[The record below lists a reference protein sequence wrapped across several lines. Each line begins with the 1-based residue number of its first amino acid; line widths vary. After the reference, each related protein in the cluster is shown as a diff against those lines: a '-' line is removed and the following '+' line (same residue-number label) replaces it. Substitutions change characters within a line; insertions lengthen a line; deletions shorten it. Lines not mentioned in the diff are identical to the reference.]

1 MFHRHDASD
10 PRVSSPTYSQFII
23 SLPRPYV
30 LNHRHGPC
38 FALQHH
44 LPSLTEAESAPG
56 EPHRLLPDE
65 HLSWFCHCLQ
75 SGSRI
80 HGIPCDSIV
89 LSAPGVPDATHY
101 FTGVHTDPQGK
112 LNTPTVVYLSSDF
125 LYGCLQAKSTPYC
138 SFRIILVCN
147 WNTK

>member
-1 MFHRHDASD
+1 MLSSFPPPTRSLPPLLGRIHRH
-10 PRVSSPTYSQFII
+10 
-23 SLPRPYV
+23 
-30 LNHRHGPC
+30 NPC
-38 FALQHH
+38 FALEHNCS
-44 LPSLTEAESAPG
+44 SLTEADLSSG

-65 HLSWFCHCLQ
+65 YLSWFCHCLQ

-89 LSAPGVPDATHY
+89 LSAPGVPGATHY

-112 LNTPTVVYLSSDF
+112 LNTPTVVYLCSYF
-125 LYGCLQAKSTPYC
+125 LYGRLHAKTTPYC